1 MEQQPFELQPLRIQA
16 GWKVEYNSF
25 TDYDIELHN
34 RNEMFSYLVEDLL
47 QLSFHKEDG
56 SDSLIIDLGWYPS
69 GDANGSYKLLMVKGS
84 DWSAPLETFETKLK
98 SEVVSKIE
106 YWVCYGFFRKY
117 L

>member
-47 QLSFHKEDG
+47 QLSFHKEV
-56 SDSLIIDLGWYPS
+56 SSVSLIIDLGWYPS
-69 GDANGSYKLLMVKGS
+69 GDTNGSYKLYLVKDS
-84 DWSAPLETFETKLK
+84 NWSAPLEIFETKSK

-106 YWVCYGFFRKY
+106 YWVCYGFFCKY